1 MHSVTQLIICP
12 FCYLSELYHL
22 IHLSVFFA
30 ENRIFSLIN
39 LPHLQHSTTSPYS
52 HPPANMLSFLLILF
66 LTLSLSLFKIKIC
79 CFLLSIVLPLHIL
92 TLHTFFFILIIT
104 LLLFQSMSSSIFLAI
119 ILTFTPPY
127 LLLLSSLFTLLPF
140 LHSFLYLFSLQ
151 PLSFLPLPLTPC
163 SPPLSLFFLFITI
176 HIPTSLSSHS
186 TPTQFSTACSF
197 QSLQDVVIP
206 RLAGMA
212 LANNSVSNE
221 TKKTDIALQLFE
233 AYSAMSCCFINDQ
246 LVQEA
251 MLPGLRYLRQDLA
264 QIAPEREEVITS
276 MIKEYEAKV
285 DASKS
290 LERSPSLS
298 GSPATGGS
306 TEDVRARV
314 MSRIKD
320 TTSKAH
326 IPNIF
331 TRKK

>member
-1 MHSVTQLIICP
+1 MLDRVYMQLQTFLDDPI
-12 FCYLSELYHL
+12 YRDQHL
-22 IHLSVFFA
+22 LQIEVIRTFA
-30 ENRIFSLIN
+30 RVGPNAEPRFRDE
-39 LPHLQHSTTSPYS
+39 
-52 HPPANMLSFLLILF
+52 F
-66 LTLSLSLFKIKIC
+66 
-79 CFLLSIVLPLHIL
+79 
-92 TLHTFFFILIIT
+92 
-104 LLLFQSMSSSIFLAI
+104 
-119 ILTFTPPY
+119 
-127 LLLLSSLFTLLPF
+127 
-140 LHSFLYLFSLQ
+140 
-151 PLSFLPLPLTPC
+151 
-163 SPPLSLFFLFITI
+163 
-176 HIPTSLSSHS
+176 
-186 TPTQFSTACSF
+186 
-197 QSLQDVVIP
+197 VIP

-264 QIAPEREEVITS
+264 QIAPEREEVIIS